1 MAESL
6 VKTTSRCCK
15 DGLQGGNRWTHS
27 VNYKQFKLNNKLI
40 KNLELILKKV
50 LINYLA

>member
-6 VKTTSRCCK
+6 VKQHPDVVRMVYRW
-15 DGLQGGNRWTHS
+15 DRWTHS

-40 KNLELILKKV
+40 KKTWN
-50 LINYLA
+50 